1 MKKTL
6 SNPRVIVALL
16 CLAPAYCFAQ
26 SSIDDRFSVSLG
38 AFVTDRD
45 TDTRLDSNTLR
56 KGTTINLEED
66 LALDTSNSVFKLDNH
81 YRFDDRRRVN
91 SSVFDLLR
99 DSSKV
104 IQRDIQFGENFFSL
118 DTVINATSDLTIYKL
133 AYTYSFMR
141 RYDGYL
147 GVTAGT

>member
-1 MKKTL
+1 ML
-6 SNPRVIVALL
+6 LALARV
-16 CLAPAYCFAQ
+16 FAQ
-26 SSIDDRFSVSLG
+26 PELDYWFNVSLG
-38 AFVTDRD
+38 AFITTRD

-66 LALDTSNSVFKLDNH
+66 LALDTSDSAFTLDSH
-81 YRFDDRRRVN
+81 YRFNDRHRVN

>member
-1 MKKTL
+1 ML
-6 SNPRVIVALL
+6 LAL
-16 CLAPAYCFAQ
+16 AWVFAQ
-26 SSIDDRFSVSLG
+26 PELDDWFNVSLG
-38 AFVTDRD
+38 AFITTRD

-66 LALDTSNSVFKLDNH
+66 LALDTSNSVFRLDSH
-81 YRFDDRRRVN
+81 YRFDDRRRIN

-133 AYTYSFMR
+133 ACTYSLMR
-141 RYDGYL
+141 RDDGYL